1 MGKNTNNPQMDV
13 TEDPPVRD
21 PMRADYTPDEAKQP
35 RMRGRDANAEER
47 KEDHVYGIASR
58 QRWGDSDIAQLHRDS
73 RTVDGEPNSGAAT
86 SEEEEEEEEETTAS
100 DLTVAQLR
108 EALEEA
114 EVEIPA
120 NAKKADLVALYEE
133 HGLGDAE

>member
-13 TEDPPVRD
+13 TEDPPVND
-21 PMRADYTPDEAKQP
+21 PMRAERTPAEAKKP
-35 RMRGRDANAEER
+35 RLRGRDANSEER

-58 QRWGDSDIAQLHRDS
+58 QRWGDSDIAQMHRDS
-73 RTVDGEPNSGAAT
+73 RAVDGEPNSGAGGEQ
-86 SEEEEEEEEETTAS
+86 EEEEEENDAS

-108 EALEEA
+108 EALEAA

-120 NAKKADLVALYEE
+120 GAKKADLVALYEE
-133 HGLGDAE
+133 HDLGDAE